1 MILKAPSS
9 NFRSMLTGSKS
20 ARAGADRRSTQRER
34 CVLRCQISFGPWNE
48 VVDAII
54 RDLHEDGA
62 RMRLTSRVKV
72 TGRVRVQLQPSGNLH
87 VADVVWQR
95 DMELGV
101 RLIATRDEPVEL
113 QIEALRRAGAR
124 MREPALRALDDGGY

>member
-1 MILKAPSS
+1 MLK
-9 NFRSMLTGSKS
+9 GSKS
-20 ARAGADRRSTQRER
+20 TLVGADRRSTQRER

-48 VVDAII
+48 VLDAII

-62 RMRLTSRVKV
+62 RMRLTSRVTV
-72 TGRVRVQLQPSGNLH
+72 TGRVRLHLQPSGNLH
-87 VADVVWQR
+87 IADVVWQR

-101 RLIATRDEPVEL
+101 RLIATHDEPVEL

-124 MREPALRALDDGGY
+124 MREPGPPTREDGGY